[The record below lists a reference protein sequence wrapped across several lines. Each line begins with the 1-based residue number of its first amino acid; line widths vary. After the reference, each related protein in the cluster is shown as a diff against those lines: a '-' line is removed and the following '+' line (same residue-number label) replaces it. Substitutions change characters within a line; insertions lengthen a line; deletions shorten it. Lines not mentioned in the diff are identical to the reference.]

1 MELAKELEFIL
12 TLDKLKNVQRRNYNL
27 DDTRRE
33 NSAEHS
39 WQVMVLAQIMYP
51 YAKNKEQI
59 DLFRVMK
66 MLSIHD
72 IVEIDAGDTFVY
84 DEKAMVGKYEREL
97 ASAKRIFGILG
108 EPLSAE
114 FLALW
119 EEFESGESADAIFA
133 SAVDRIIPFILNAH
147 TSGKSWREAKV
158 SAEKVRN
165 IVGTAVEKGSE
176 ELTELF
182 EILLQRS
189 IDTGKIVHINN
200 D

>member
-1 MELAKELEFIL
+1 MKLAKEIEFIL

-39 WQVMVLAQIMYP
+39 WQVMILAQIMYP

-72 IVEIDAGDTFVY
+72 VVEIDAGDTFVY
-84 DEKAMVGKYEREL
+84 DEEAMVGKYEREL

-119 EEFESGESADAIFA
+119 EEFEAGESPDAIFA
-133 SAVDRIIPFILNAH
+133 SSVDRVIPFILNAH
-147 TSGKSWREAKV
+147 TLGKSWKEANV
-158 SAEKVRN
+158 SAEKVRK

-176 ELTELF
+176 ELTQMF
-182 EILLQRS
+182 EILLQKS
-189 IDTGKIVHINN
+189 INEGKIV
-200 D
+200 

>member
-1 MELAKELEFIL
+1 MKLAKELEFIL
-12 TLDKLKNVQRRNYNL
+12 TLDKLKNVQRRNYIL
-27 DDTRRE
+27 DDSRRE

-72 IVEIDAGDTFVY
+72 VVEIGAGDTFVY
-84 DEKAMVGKYEREL
+84 DEKAMEGKYEREL
-97 ASAKRIFGILG
+97 ASAKRIFGILN
-108 EPLSAE
+108 EPLASE

-119 EEFESGESADAIFA
+119 EEFEAEKSPDAVFA
-133 SAVDRIIPFILNAH
+133 SAVDRVIPFILNAH
-147 TSGKSWREAKV
+147 TSGKSWREADV
-158 SAEKVRN
+158 SAEKVRK

-176 ELTELF
+176 GLSELF
-182 EILLQRS
+182 EILLQKS
-189 IDTGKIVHINN
+189 IDEGKIVENK
-200 D
+200 

>member
-39 WQVMVLAQIMYP
+39 WQVMVLVQIMYP

-165 IVGTAVEKGSE
+165 IVGAAVEKGSE